1 MLRKPRR
8 AASLCKKTNI
18 STVYRKLFKK
28 KTFSLI
34 SYELEDGQF
43 REEEI
48 FVLNKGT
55 KDEEIAVI
63 GSYAFW
69 GTDNFLYVTRYT
81 ADRNGYRAKTTQSH
95 RDGFSTKTTIDEIA
109 GDEPNKESEGVNN
122 L

>member
-1 MLRKPRR
+1 MCIHIVCL
-8 AASLCKKTNI
+8 
-18 STVYRKLFKK
+18 Y
-28 KTFSLI
+28 

-43 REEEI
+43 REEEV

-69 GTDNFLYVTRYT
+69 GTDNQLWTTRYT
-81 ADRNGYRAKTTQSH
+81 ADRNGYKAKTTQTPRSS
-95 RDGFSTKTTIDEIA
+95 FSIHSKVDDSGIA
-109 GDEPNKESEGVNN
+109 NN